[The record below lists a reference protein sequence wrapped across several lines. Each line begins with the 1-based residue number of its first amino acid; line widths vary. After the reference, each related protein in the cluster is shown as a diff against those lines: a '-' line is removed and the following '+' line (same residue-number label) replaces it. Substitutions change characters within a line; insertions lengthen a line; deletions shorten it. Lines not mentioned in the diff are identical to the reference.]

1 MTAYVDAVTYGN
13 RDIVFH
19 VYFTTRNSMEIAVHP
34 DTTVVV
40 KAPVNTSKLEIRM
53 RVYRRARWI
62 KKQISYFQQFNPRTP
77 QREYISGETHLYL
90 GRQYRL
96 KVAEANDARVKLTR
110 GYILINCRDKQDT
123 DNVRSHLEEWYLQKA
138 RIKFMESVDCCF
150 PDFKHMGFSQPGIH
164 IRRMKTRWG
173 SLSSTSTLTLNRDL
187 IRAPRQCIDYV
198 VTHEL
203 CHLQYNDHS
212 RAFYRLLEQLMP
224 DWEKR
229 KHRLELALI

>member
-1 MTAYVDAVTYGN
+1 MTAYVDAVTYGD
-13 RDIVFH
+13 RDIDFH

-77 QREYISGETHLYL
+77 QRQYISGETHLYL

-123 DNVRSHLEEWYLQKA
+123 DNVRSHLA
-138 RIKFMESVDCCF
+138 RIS
-150 PDFKHMGFSQPGIH
+150 HQ
-164 IRRMKTRWG
+164 
-173 SLSSTSTLTLNRDL
+173 
-187 IRAPRQCIDYV
+187 A
-198 VTHEL
+198 
-203 CHLQYNDHS
+203 
-212 RAFYRLLEQLMP
+212 A
-224 DWEKR
+224 
-229 KHRLELALI
+229 